1 VLVFVEDSRS
11 MVGWNGRE
19 SLTWG
24 TDGAGD
30 GGEDVGGVLGGNE
43 GAGGDDED
51 GGELHGD

>member
-1 VLVFVEDSRS
+1 
-11 MVGWNGRE
+11 M

-30 GGEDVGGVLGGNE
+30 GGEDVGVLGGNE
-43 GAGGDDED
+43 GAVGDDED

>member
-1 VLVFVEDSRS
+1 VFVEDSRS